1 MATEI
6 RIFGDVPKNAT
17 VVEGFPS
24 KGFVSTIAAKY
35 LIDELE
41 MDVVGYIKSDRIQS
55 IAVVHDSKPMHPM
68 RIYRKDD
75 IIVLFSEMTI
85 PLPYI
90 KEFSEAFRK
99 WFREIQPSKVILMA
113 GISGRETDKEHE
125 IFGLATTEEL
135 QRKIESLNVE
145 KIEEGMIAG
154 VSSDILLNCIEDGIP
169 VISLMVETMYSPD
182 PLGAA
187 TLLGILNE
195 ILELNLDIQTL
206 IKKGEEIEEE
216 FKRITEELKKGKLAH
231 RELDEYSPM
240 YC

>member
-17 VVEGFPS
+17 VIEGFPS